1 MIRDRLNKM
10 RGWVKIWNEVGQF
23 VESEN
28 LVVYTGADIIA
39 ALLGG
44 DCTYAISH
52 MYFGY
57 ENTAGTPS
65 PPAAARTDNTGTF
78 VAYTTPKDYLR
89 APILQPPVFSTS
101 GVNYTDN
108 IVTFSSIA
116 TATVGENGI
125 PFAAGSNS
133 KVFDVGLV
141 ASPTG
146 LKASDI
152 LFAHF
157 ILPTAL
163 PAVGGG
169 QVSATWAVEA
179 T

>member
-1 MIRDRLNKM
+1 MLRDKLSRL
-10 RGWVKIWNEVGQF
+10 RGYVRVWNELGQT
-23 VESEN
+23 VESHN

-39 ALLGG
+39 ALLAGQTG
-44 DCTYAISH
+44 YNLSH

-57 ENTAGTPS
+57 ENTAGVPA
-65 PPAAARTDNTGTF
+65 PPAAARTDTVATF
-78 VAYTTPKDYLR
+78 VAYTAPKDYLR
-89 APILQPPVFSTS
+89 APILQPPVLTSS
-101 GVNYTDN
+101 GVNYTAN
-108 IVTFSSIA
+108 VGTYSSIA
-116 TATVGENGI
+116 TAATGENGLT
-125 PFAAGSNS
+125 FSAGSNS
-133 KVFDVGLV
+133 KVFDLGLV

-146 LKASDI
+146 LIASDI

-179 T
+179 D

>member
-1 MIRDRLNKM
+1 MARDRLKKL
-10 RGWVKIWNEVGQF
+10 RGWVRVQNEHGQF
-23 VESEN
+23 VESHN
-28 LVVYTGADIIA
+28 LVVYSGADIIA

-44 DCTYAISH
+44 LSTYAISH

-57 ENTAGTPS
+57 ENTAGTPA
-65 PPAAARTDNTGTF
+65 PPAAARTDNAATF
-78 VAYTTPKDYLR
+78 AAYTTPKDYLR
-89 APILQPPVFSTS
+89 APILQPPVFSSS
-101 GVNYTDN
+101 GSDYDANV
-108 IVTFSSIA
+108 VTFSSIA
-116 TATVGENGI
+116 TATVGINGI

-146 LKASDI
+146 LIASDI

-179 T
+179 E